1 MVTRRYLLD
10 TNILIAMF
18 RGEYQIQERLVHE
31 GFDRCVVSD
40 VSLGELY
47 TGAFL
52 SGRQHEFRQV
62 EFVRNNFEIISSSR
76 SFVTFGRL
84 RALLSEKGNKIDDLD
99 VYIASSALDNNY
111 ILVTNNVKHFSR
123 IPNLEVRDWFEEHS
137 RQITAEKYLSFR

>member
-47 TGAFL
+47 TGAFI
-52 SGRQHEFRQV
+52 SGRPHEFRQV